1 MRSTCWLMHGKREVL
16 IKYLRHTISC
26 KIHPNV
32 QTNVSEAEPENISAE
47 PIMDILNSVANREGL
62 SSSDV
67 EDWLNVENE
76 LQTSPQLSGEQIL
89 ESVVGQSSF
98 EDESSDDEEGEG
110 QDEKIVLNS
119 EAVEC
124 FKKCLSWME
133 RQNNVDAIQIMQLR
147 RMMELSMRSSTLV
160 QTDLLQHF
168 RPM

>member
-1 MRSTCWLMHGKREVL
+1 MDVL
-16 IKYLRHTISC
+16 
-26 KIHPNV
+26 N
-32 QTNVSEAEPENISAE
+32 Q
-47 PIMDILNSVANREGL
+47 VANHESL

-76 LQTSPQLSGEQIL
+76 LPTSPQLSDEQIL

-98 EDESSDDEEGEG
+98 EDESSNEEEEEEG
-110 QDEKIVLNS
+110 QDEKIVSNS

-133 RQNNVDAIQIMQLR
+133 RQSNVDAIQIMQLR
-147 RMMELSMRSSTLV
+147 RMMELSVRTRSSTLK

>member
-1 MRSTCWLMHGKREVL
+1 MKR
-16 IKYLRHTISC
+16 
-26 KIHPNV
+26 
-32 QTNVSEAEPENISAE
+32 
-47 PIMDILNSVANREGL
+47 L

-76 LQTSPQLSGEQIL
+76 LPTSLQLSDEQIL

-98 EDESSDDEEGEG
+98 EDESSDDEEDEV
-110 QDEKIVLNS
+110 QDEKIVSNS

-133 RQNNVDAIQIMQLR
+133 RRNNVDAIQIMQLR
-147 RMMELSMRSSTLV
+147 RMMELSTRTRSSTLI